1 MADTFWSADFWPAGF
16 WADGFWTNAG
26 APEPPDPTPTPSPA
40 PADTTGG
47 WAAFFRYEQER
58 ERRRRRR
65 RELEEAEEARERIDD
80 PVTQEIAEILQRQE
94 REDAR
99 RIELERLR
107 VLASEFR
114 ESAMLPAKV
123 NDAIRR
129 AQERQTVAALM
140 NLDRELRRMLEEEE
154 AAIVMLLVQD
164 LQ

>member
-1 MADTFWSADFWPAGF
+1 MARGYSL
-16 WADGFWTNAG
+16 G
-26 APEPPDPTPTPSPA
+26 AVDYIQLPIDPDVLKA
-40 PADTTGG
+40 KVAV
-47 WAAFFRYEQER
+47 FVELYRKR
-58 ERRRRRR
+58 EEVRQQA
-65 RELEEAEEARERIDD
+65 ELLR
-80 PVTQEIAEILQRQE
+80 QRQE

-107 VLASEFR
+107 ELASEFR

-154 AAIVMLLVQD
+154 AAVVMMLIQD